1 MFVYLVGCLFF
12 GILELSMKY
21 PKLGQLGPSLAK
33 TEDKMRSR
41 GETILHS
48 TPNLEIKQ
56 GLDGQTRAQR
66 QGDFAKIFVVCC
78 ISFAHR
84 TSIQTMSMILKKPI
98 A

>member
-12 GILELSMKY
+12 GKLELSMKY

-33 TEDKMRSR
+33 TEDKMRSQ

-66 QGDFAKIFVVCC
+66 QGDFAKIYLCRVLHFIC
-78 ISFAHR
+78 S
-84 TSIQTMSMILKKPI
+84 
-98 A
+98 